1 MLLEVEKLT
10 KAFGGLVAV
19 DNVDFQVKE
28 HEIMGII
35 GPNGAGKSTVINQ
48 ICGFYPP
55 TSGKITFKGQ
65 DITGWK
71 AHKVASLGIGRNFQ
85 ATVLF
90 MNESCLSNVWSAYH
104 TAYKSNIASRIL
116 HLPSA
121 NSEANEFKKRGAE
134 ILDWM
139 GMGQLKDEL
148 AVNLPHGYARLL
160 GICIGMA
167 LNPSLLILDEPLTGM
182 NAVEKET
189 TLGLLRK
196 IRDSGITLCMIEHDM
211 KSVMSIC
218 ERLVVLDHGVK
229 IAEGTPEEIQKNEMV
244 IEAYLGRKK

>member
-19 DNVDFQVKE
+19 DGVDFQVND
-28 HEIMGII
+28 HEILGII
-35 GPNGAGKSTVINQ
+35 GPNGAGKSTLINQ

-55 TSGKITFKGQ
+55 TSGKITFKGT
-65 DITGWK
+65 DITGWP
-71 AHKVASLGIGRNFQ
+71 AHKVARLGIRRNFQ
-85 ATVLF
+85 SSVLF
-90 MNESCLSNVWSAYH
+90 MDESCLSNVWTAYH
-104 TAYKSNIASRIL
+104 NSYHSNIASRIL
-116 HLPSA
+116 HLPNA
-121 NSEANEFKKRGAE
+121 EKEANTFKKKASE

-139 GMGQLKDEL
+139 GMAEYKEEL

-160 GICIGMA
+160 GICIGLA
-167 LNPSLLILDEPLTGM
+167 TEPTLLILDEPLTGM
-182 NAVEKET
+182 NAVEIQT

-196 IRDSGITLCMIEHDM
+196 IRDTGITLCMIEHNM
-211 KSVMSIC
+211 KAVMSIC

-229 IAEGTPEEIQKNEMV
+229 IAEGTPEEIQKNEQV